1 MKSSDDN
8 DNLDKSV
15 EIYNRINR
23 LKAKLGREKDDRPG
37 HIDEKAIE
45 EADAMIVALCAEC
58 PNAIGGYLSELGKL
72 WEEMRDMPESK
83 ERENT
88 SRAIFTLAHEI
99 KDIGSM
105 CGYDLTAYFAESL
118 RDYIHETELNM
129 EAQRVIIQAHLDA
142 MQVAFKQGTE
152 EADGPMADELKKV
165 VKIAIDK
172 YS

>member
-1 MKSSDDN
+1 MKNSDGG
-8 DNLDKSV
+8 DKP
-15 EIYNRINR
+15 EQIDIYNRINR
-23 LKAKLGREKDDRPG
+23 MKVKMGREKDDRPG
-37 HIDEKAIE
+37 HIDEEAIE

-72 WEEMRDMPESK
+72 WEEMRDMPESR
-83 ERENT
+83 ERENI
-88 SRAIFTLAHEI
+88 SKAIFTLAHEI

-105 CGYDLTAYFAESL
+105 CGYDLTAHFAESL
-118 RDYIHETELNM
+118 RDYIHETELNL
-129 EAQRVIIQAHLDA
+129 EAQRVIIQAHLDS

-152 EADGPMADELKKV
+152 ETDSPMAEELKRV